1 MVAPLFTK
9 EHIDGMRPHIQETV
23 NSLLDAMIK
32 EGDKKSV
39 DLVEKFA
46 LPVASYVSCSAC
58 DNLVTDILIRA
69 CSYSRQY
76 MESLAFPSKI
86 SHTLLSKQRSEA
98 MVAPQPPKRQMPMR
112 K

>member
-23 NSLLDAMIK
+23 DSLLNAMLK
-32 EGDKKSV
+32 EGGKEPV

-58 DNLVTDILIRA
+58 DT
-69 CSYSRQY
+69 Q
-76 MESLAFPSKI
+76 
-86 SHTLLSKQRSEA
+86 
-98 MVAPQPPKRQMPMR
+98 
-112 K
+112 